1 MTSLR
6 KFIIWNF
13 VMSSLTMFRQV
24 LKIIFTFS
32 IKMCVC
38 QNERSTL
45 SYILGSFLYFYC
57 CLHFRHQAF
66 LVHSSS
72 TITYSMGVSNNL
84 FYTYTIH
91 ITYIYIESFSTYFE
105 NNLFLQLSLRAPLAG
120 RISRPK

>member
-1 MTSLR
+1 MCFGIFFLTDSRLTSLR
-6 KFIIWNF
+6 FIVWDF

-24 LKIIFTFS
+24 LKIIFTFR
-32 IKMCVC
+32 IKNVCVF

-45 SYILGSFLYFYC
+45 SYILGSFLCVYVFIAVYT
-57 CLHFRHQAF
+57 LGTRPF

-91 ITYIYIESFSTYFE
+91 ITYIYIESLRTYFE
-105 NNLFLQLSLRAPLAG
+105 NNLLLQ
-120 RISRPK
+120 